1 MTQLSNPQNS
11 VGIITKD
18 NISSLPNVSSKELS
32 IYNNDTNL
40 VKFKDYNTQKELALM
55 TALLVKWCNYIGIEP
70 PDSQELNNTCNFIK
84 EHFENFNHQDLDNT
98 IMMIVTSS
106 LDTDAQHYG
115 KLSIIYVHKCLKA
128 YMIYKGSVLIKIR
141 QQLDKIESSK
151 KTEIAPEVRVENMKK
166 LIVYAINDVINEEK
180 VFLDYGDALY
190 NFIKANRLISMT
202 DQLIKDAMLYGETS
216 LKDENKKMVMEAVIK
231 HHNFKS
237 AGDMSFEKEDKIK
250 KYARQYVVNEWL
262 KNVDVEDLLKKI
274 TPEMFKY

>member
-55 TALLVKWCNYIGIEP
+55 TALLVKWCNYLGIEP

-151 KTEIAPEVRVENMKK
+151 KIEISPEVRVENMKK

-202 DQLIKDAMLYGETS
+202 DQLKKDAMLYGETS

-237 AGDMSFEKEDKIK
+237 AGDMSFEKEDKIR
-250 KYARQYVVNEWL
+250 KYARQFVVNEWL
-262 KNVDVEDLLKKI
+262 KNVDVENLLKKI

>member
-55 TALLVKWCNYIGIEP
+55 TALLVKWCNYLGIEP

-151 KTEIAPEVRVENMKK
+151 KIEIAPEVRVENMKK
-166 LIVYAINDVINEEK
+166 LIVYAVNDVINEEK

-190 NFIKANRLISMT
+190 NFIKANRLIIMT

>member
-11 VGIITKD
+11 DGMIVKE
-18 NISSLPNVSSKELS
+18 NLNSLPNVSSKELS

-40 VKFKDYNTQKELALM
+40 VKFKDYNTQKDLALM
-55 TALLVKWCNYIGIEP
+55 TALLVKWCNYLGIET
-70 PDSQELNNTCNFIK
+70 PDSQDLNNICNFIK
-84 EHFENFNHQDLDNT
+84 EHFENFNHQDLDNA

-106 LDTDAQHYG
+106 LDTDAEHYG

-128 YMIYKGSVLIKIR
+128 YMVYKGSVLIKIR

-151 KTEIAPEVRVENMKK
+151 KRPITPEDRVENMKK

-190 NFIKANRLISMT
+190 NFIKANKLIKLS
-202 DQLIKDAMLYGETS
+202 DELIKDAMLFGENS
-216 LKDENKKMVMEAVIK
+216 YKDENKKMVMEAVIK

-237 AGDMSFEKEDKIK
+237 AGDMIYEKEDKIK

-262 KNVDVEDLLKKI
+262 KKVEVESLLQKI
-274 TPEMFKY
+274 TPEMFRY

>member
-11 VGIITKD
+11 DGIIVKE
-18 NISSLPNVSSKELS
+18 NLISLPNVSSKELS
-32 IYNNDTNL
+32 IYNNDSNL
-40 VKFKDYNTQKELALM
+40 VKFKDYNSQKELALM
-55 TALLVKWCNYIGIEP
+55 TALLVKWCNYLGIEP
-70 PDSQELNNTCNFIK
+70 LEPNELNTTCNFIK
-84 EHFENFNHQDLDNT
+84 EHFENFNSQDLDNA

-106 LDTDAQHYG
+106 LDTDAEHYG

-141 QQLDKIESSK
+141 QQIEKLESQK
-151 KTEIAPEVRVENMKK
+151 KTTISPEERIKNLKK
-166 LIVYAINDVINEEK
+166 MIWYAYNDVVNEEK
-180 VFLDYGDALY
+180 IYLDFGDALY
-190 NFIKANRLISMT
+190 NFVKANK
-202 DQLIKDAMLYGETS
+202 LIKMTESLIADAMEYGEKS
-216 LKDENKKMVMEAVIK
+216 LKDEIKKIVTEAVIK

>member
-55 TALLVKWCNYIGIEP
+55 TALLVKWCNYLGIEP

-151 KTEIAPEVRVENMKK
+151 KIEISPEVRVENMKK

>member
-55 TALLVKWCNYIGIEP
+55 TALLVKWCNYLGIEP

-151 KTEIAPEVRVENMKK
+151 KIEIAPEVRVENMKK
-166 LIVYAINDVINEEK
+166 LIVYAC
-180 VFLDYGDALY
+180 FMCTMH
-190 NFIKANRLISMT
+190 S
-202 DQLIKDAMLYGETS
+202 
-216 LKDENKKMVMEAVIK
+216 
-231 HHNFKS
+231 
-237 AGDMSFEKEDKIK
+237 
-250 KYARQYVVNEWL
+250 
-262 KNVDVEDLLKKI
+262 
-274 TPEMFKY
+274 

>member
-55 TALLVKWCNYIGIEP
+55 TALLVKWCNYLGIEP

-151 KTEIAPEVRVENMKK
+151 KIEIAPEVRVENMKK

>member
-11 VGIITKD
+11 DGIIVKE
-18 NISSLPNVSSKELS
+18 NLNSLPNISSKELS

-55 TALLVKWCNYIGIEP
+55 TALLVKWSNYLGIEP
-70 PDSQELNNTCNFIK
+70 PDSQDLNNTCNFIK
-84 EHFENFNHQDLDNT
+84 EHFENFNHQDLDNAI
-98 IMMIVTSS
+98 IMVVTSS
-106 LDTDAQHYG
+106 LDSDAEHYG

-128 YMIYKGSVLIKIR
+128 YMNYKGSVLIKIR
-141 QQLDKIESSK
+141 QQLDKIESEK
-151 KTEIAPEVRVENMKK
+151 KIPIAPEKRVENMKK
-166 LIVYAINDVINEEK
+166 LIIHAIDDVINEEK
-180 VFLDYGDALY
+180 VFLDFGDALY
-190 NFIKANRLISMT
+190 NFIKANKLISMT
-202 DQLIKDAMLYGETS
+202 EQLIKDAMFYGENS

-250 KYARQYVVNEWL
+250 KYARQFVVNEWL

-274 TPEMFKY
+274 TPEMFRY

>member
-151 KTEIAPEVRVENMKK
+151 KIEIAPEVRVENMKK
-166 LIVYAINDVINEEK
+166 LIVYAVNDVINEEK

-250 KYARQYVVNEWL
+250 KYARQFVVNEWL

>member
-55 TALLVKWCNYIGIEP
+55 TALLVKWCNYLGIEP

-151 KTEIAPEVRVENMKK
+151 KIEISPEVRVENMKK

-202 DQLIKDAMLYGETS
+202 DQLKKDAMLYGETS

-250 KYARQYVVNEWL
+250 KYARQFVVNEWL